1 MTDVLRYAENVTCP
15 DIRPIIAQA
24 SYDYGADPTTDQHRG
39 RTTTTSGC
47 ACAWSTV

>member
-24 SYDYGADPTTDQHRG
+24 SYDYNGWYGGVLLKTL
-39 RTTTTSGC
+39 
-47 ACAWSTV
+47 

>member
-24 SYDYGADPTTDQHRG
+24 SYDYNG
-39 RTTTTSGC
+39 
-47 ACAWSTV
+47 W